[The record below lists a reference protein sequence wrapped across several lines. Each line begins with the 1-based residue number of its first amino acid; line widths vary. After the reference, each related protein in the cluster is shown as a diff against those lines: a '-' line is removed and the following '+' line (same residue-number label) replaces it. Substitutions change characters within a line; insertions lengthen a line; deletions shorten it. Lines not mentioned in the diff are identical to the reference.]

1 MSSLHDRL
9 RCALLRTLIALL
21 LAAGI
26 GLPFLFGIG
35 QGFLLLRFLL
45 ITTAVILVCAVLSLR
60 RRLFGIALVI
70 AATVSGVLYALR
82 RTGPVADAVLLF
94 KDIVLL
100 IQGQS
105 VALMLHGDI
114 AARFI
119 ACAAGLIAWL
129 LTSPEDGVLPA
140 FMAAVCVFYAVWL
153 TGMRKGAPYLLPALP
168 AILLLYAFTHHFETS
183 DTEDPRQ
190 ARLPLLV
197 LPVAAVLLAVSMLL
211 APPEGTQSPM
221 LAEFNE
227 TLRDRIEARFFFTQE
242 RARYTLAADGWMPQG
257 EHRLG
262 GRPDPLKYPL
272 LEVETQE
279 TVYLRGAIL
288 DTYSGAAWYDSIS
301 AQRYYWNS
309 MPQRER
315 RNSLFQTTYP
325 LSGTLSEKEVM
336 VRFLSP
342 GASTLFVPQRLREL
356 TVDESILPYFNV
368 ASEVFITRNAA
379 AGDSYTVRYV
389 SVNAT
394 DTGMAALAAQNAS
407 VNDPAAAQ
415 AAEQYLSLPTHIQQ
429 EVFDLAT
436 EATAG
441 CTTAWDEAVA
451 LRNYLQANYTYTL
464 NVQTP
469 PQDVDFV
476 AWFLLAEKQGYCTY
490 FASAM
495 TVLCRAAGLPARYVE
510 GYLVRPEAGGV
521 TTVRG
526 ENAHAWTE
534 VYLNGLG
541 WVTFDPTPGH
551 GDRDQSGS
559 VQPSG
564 GATPT
569 PPPPEE
575 MPSNAPSST
584 PSPQPSDTPSPQDGT
599 QDETTPTPPPEP
611 DQQEEPPTPPESKKT
626 PPYSYL
632 WLLLLILLCLLAA
645 RIRATAPLRRAAK
658 AKRDHA
664 LLILWQ
670 AILEDAAALKLPMH
684 AEETPLSFAARAE
697 SEMGLHLQD
706 TATAVSA
713 LRYGRHLPDD
723 HALAASR
730 ATLSVLDEQLSG
742 FQKLI
747 LALRRAFTFKKI
759 I

>member
-9 RCALLRTLIALL
+9 RCALLRTMIALL

-26 GLPFLFGIG
+26 GLPFLIGVG

-45 ITTAVILVCAVLSLR
+45 IITAVILACAALSLYR
-60 RRLFGIALVI
+60 KLFGIALVT
-70 AATVSGVLYALR
+70 AAIISGALYAFR
-82 RTGPVADAVLLF
+82 STGPVADAILLF
-94 KDIVLL
+94 RDIVLS
-100 IQGQS
+100 IQGHS
-105 VALMLHGDI
+105 VALTLHGDI

-119 ACAAGLIAWL
+119 ACTAGLIAWL
-129 LTSPEDGVLPA
+129 LTSPENGVLPA
-140 FMAAVCVFYAVWL
+140 FMTSVSVFYAVWL
-153 TGMRKGAPYLLPALP
+153 SGMQKGAPYLLPALP
-168 AILLLYAFTHHFETS
+168 ALLLLYAFTHHYETS
-183 DTEDPRQ
+183 AVEDPRQ
-190 ARLPLLV
+190 ARLPLIL
-197 LPVAAVLLAVSMLL
+197 LPAAAVLLAVSMLI
-211 APPEGTQSPM
+211 APPEGTQSPT
-221 LAEFNE
+221 LAQFNE
-227 TLRDRIEARFFFTQE
+227 SLRDRIEARFFFTQE

-262 GRPDPLKYPL
+262 GKPDPLNYPL
-272 LEVETQE
+272 LEVETHE

-309 MPQRER
+309 IPQRER
-315 RNSLFQTTYP
+315 RNSIFQSTYP
-325 LSGTLSEKEVM
+325 LYGTLPEKEVT
-336 VRFLSP
+336 VRFLAP
-342 GASTLFVPQRLREL
+342 GASTLFVPQRLRDL
-356 TVDESILPYFNV
+356 TVDESILPYFN
-368 ASEVFITRNAA
+368 AGSEIFITRNAA
-379 AGDSYTVRYV
+379 AGDNYTVSYV

-394 DTGMAALAAQNAS
+394 DAGMAAFAAQNVS
-407 VNDPAAAQ
+407 INDPALAQ
-415 AAEQYLSLPTHIQQ
+415 AEEQYLSLPSHIQQ
-429 EVFDLAT
+429 EVFDLAA

-441 CTTAWDEAVA
+441 STTAWEKAVA
-451 LRNYLQANYTYTL
+451 LRNYLQTHYTYTL

-476 AWFLLAEKQGYCTY
+476 AWFLLAEKEGYCTY

-495 TVLCRAAGLPARYVE
+495 TVLCRAVGLPARYVE
-510 GYLVRPEAGGV
+510 GYLVRPENGGI

-541 WVTFDPTPGH
+541 WVTFDATPGR
-551 GDRDQSGS
+551 GDSDQSGS
-559 VQPSG
+559 VPPSG
-564 GATPT
+564 SATPT

-575 MPSNAPSST
+575 SPSEAPTNT
-584 PSPQPSDTPSPQDGT
+584 PSPQPSDASSPM
-599 QDETTPTPPPEP
+599 DEVTPTPPPEP
-611 DQQEEPPTPPESKKT
+611 DQQEEPPQPQIKKKT

-684 AEETPLSFAARAE
+684 AEETPLSYAERAE
-697 SEMGLHLQD
+697 AELGLHLQD
-706 TATAVSA
+706 TAAAVSA

-723 HALAASR
+723 HVLAASR
-730 ATLSVLDEQLSG
+730 STLSVLDEQLSG

-747 LALRRAFTFKKI
+747 LALRRAFTFKKAF
-759 I
+759 

>member
-1 MSSLHDRL
+1 MSSLHDHL
-9 RCALLRTLIALL
+9 RCALLRALIALL

-26 GLPFLFGIG
+26 GLPVLVGIG

-45 ITTAVILVCAVLSLR
+45 IITVIILVCAMLSLR
-60 RRLFGIALVI
+60 RKLFSIALVI
-70 AATVSGVLYALR
+70 AVLVSGTLYALQ
-82 RTGPVADAVLLF
+82 RTGPVADAILLF
-94 KDIVLL
+94 QDIILS
-100 IQGQS
+100 IQGQPIVLS
-105 VALMLHGDI
+105 LHGDI

-129 LTSPEDGVLPA
+129 LTSPENGVLPA
-140 FMAAVCVFYAVWL
+140 FMTSVCVFYAVWL
-153 TGMRKGAPYLLPALP
+153 SGMQKGAPYLLPAFP
-168 AILLLYAFTHHFETS
+168 ALMMLYAFTHHYES
-183 DTEDPRQ
+183 SSIEDPRQ
-190 ARLPLLV
+190 ARLPLFL
-197 LPVAAVLLAVSMLL
+197 LPVTAFLLAISMVI
-211 APPEGTQSPM
+211 APPEGTQSPT
-221 LAEFNE
+221 LAQFNE
-227 TLRDRIEARFFFTQE
+227 NLRDRIEARFFFTQE

-262 GRPDPLKYPL
+262 GKPDPLNYPL
-272 LEVETQE
+272 LEVETHE

-325 LSGTLSEKEVM
+325 LSGALSEKEVT
-336 VRFLSP
+336 VHFLAP

-356 TVDESILPYFNV
+356 KVAENILPYFNA
-368 ASEVFITRNAA
+368 ASEVFITRNAVV
-379 AGDSYTVRYV
+379 GDSYAVRYV
-389 SVNAT
+389 SANAT
-394 DTGMAALAAQNAS
+394 DTGMATLAAQNAL
-407 VNDPAAAQ
+407 VNDPALAQ
-415 AAEQYLSLPTHIQQ
+415 ATEQYLILPSHIQQ
-429 EVFDLAT
+429 EVFDLAA

-441 CTTAWDEAVA
+441 CTTPWEKAVA
-451 LRNYLQANYTYTL
+451 LRNYLQTYYTYTL

-495 TVLCRAAGLPARYVE
+495 TVLCRAVGLPARYVE

-541 WVTFDPTPGH
+541 WITFDATPGH
-551 GDRDQSGS
+551 GESDRSGS
-559 VQPSG
+559 IPPSD

-569 PPPPEE
+569 PPPPED
-575 MPSNAPSST
+575 MPSEEPQST
-584 PSPQPSDTPSPQDGT
+584 PSPQPSDEPSPE
-599 QDETTPTPPPEP
+599 DEATPTPPPEP
-611 DQQEEPPTPPESKKT
+611 DQQEDPPPPSENQKK
-626 PPYSYL
+626 PSFAWL
-632 WLLLLILLCLLAA
+632 WLLLLALLCLLAA
-645 RIRATAPLRRAAK
+645 RIHATAPLRRATK

-664 LLILWQ
+664 LLILWN
-670 AILEDAAALKLPMH
+670 AILEDTAALKLPMH
-684 AEETPLSFAARAE
+684 EEETPLSYAARAE
-697 SEMGLHLQD
+697 AEMGLHLHD
-706 TATAVSA
+706 IAAAVSA

-723 HALAASR
+723 RALAASR

-742 FQKLI
+742 FKKLI

>member
-9 RCALLRTLIALL
+9 RCALLRALIALL

-26 GLPFLFGIG
+26 GLPFLVGIG

-45 ITTAVILVCAVLSLR
+45 IITAVILVCAVLSLR
-60 RRLFGIALVI
+60 RRLFGIILVI
-70 AATVSGVLYALR
+70 AAVASGALYALR
-82 RTGPVADAVLLF
+82 RTGPVADAILLF
-94 KDIVLL
+94 QDIVLS

-105 VALMLHGDI
+105 VALALHGDI

-119 ACAAGLIAWL
+119 ACAAGIIAWM

-140 FMAAVCVFYAVWL
+140 FMTAVGVFYAVWL
-153 TGMRKGAPYLLPALP
+153 AGMQKGAPYLLPALP
-168 AILLLYAFTHHFETS
+168 ALLLLYAFTHHYETS
-183 DTEDPRQ
+183 DTEDPRK

-197 LPVAAVLLAVSMLL
+197 LPVAAVLLALSMLI
-211 APPEGTQSPM
+211 APPEGTQSPT
-221 LAEFNE
+221 LAQFNE
-227 TLRDRIEARFFFTQE
+227 SLRDRIEARFFFTQE

-262 GRPDPLKYPL
+262 GTPDPLKYPL

-279 TVYLRGAIL
+279 NVYLRGAIL
-288 DTYSGAAWYDSIS
+288 DTYSGAAWYDSVS

-315 RNSLFQTTYP
+315 RNSMFQTTYP
-325 LSGTLSEKEVM
+325 LSGTLSEKEVT
-336 VRFLSP
+336 VRFLAP
-342 GASTLFVPQRLREL
+342 GSSTLFVRQRLREL
-356 TVDESILPYFNV
+356 TVDESILPYFNS

-379 AGDSYTVRYV
+379 AGDSYSVRYV

-394 DTGMAALAAQNAS
+394 DAGMAALAAQNAS
-407 VNDPAAAQ
+407 VNDPAMAQ
-415 AAEQYLSLPTHIQQ
+415 AAEQYLSLPSHIQQ
-429 EVFDLAT
+429 EVFDLAA

-441 CTTAWDEAVA
+441 CTTAWEKAVA
-451 LRNYLQANYTYTL
+451 LRNYLQTNYTYTL

-495 TVLCRAAGLPARYVE
+495 TVLCRAVGLPARYVE
-510 GYLVRPEAGGV
+510 GYHVRAEAGGV

-541 WVTFDPTPGH
+541 WVTFDATPGH
-551 GDRDQSGS
+551 SDRDQSGS
-559 VQPSG
+559 VPPSG
-564 GATPT
+564 SATPT

-575 MPSNAPSST
+575 EPSEAPTNT
-584 PSPQPSDTPSPQDGT
+584 PSPQPSEPPSPQG
-599 QDETTPTPPPEP
+599 ETTPTPPPEP
-611 DQQEEPPTPPESKKT
+611 EQQEEPSEPPANKKT
-626 PPYSYL
+626 PPYPYL
-632 WLLLLILLCLLAA
+632 WLLLLLLLCLLAA

-684 AEETPLSFAARAE
+684 AEETPLSYAARAE
-697 SEMGLHLQD
+697 AEMGLHLQD
-706 TATAVSA
+706 TAAAVSA
-713 LRYGRHLPDD
+713 LRYGRHLPSD
-723 HALAASR
+723 HALSASR
-730 ATLSVLDEQLSG
+730 TTLSALDEQLSG
-742 FQKLI
+742 FQKLL